1 MASTIESNCAQEV
14 PRAERIARLN
24 DTLRKTGT
32 GGRIMITRGVRVL
45 SDFEPSELVQALAAY
60 DQFDHFNDPHGER
73 DFGCIEL
80 WGAELIW
87 KVDYYAPGLLLVSDD
102 PADAAVTERVLTVL
116 LAEEY

>member
-73 DFGCIEL
+73 DGHDHS
-80 WGAELIW
+80 LILATARQ
-87 KVDYYAPGLLLVSDD
+87 YLEYQISSSQAPHKGLQQHAKGGEDD
-102 PADAAVTERVLTVL
+102 GLQQA
-116 LAEEY
+116 